1 MALPKLEVPTYELE
15 LPLSKKKIK
24 FRPFLVKEQKNLLMA
39 MESGDATTIQ
49 NNVRDILDVCTLTP
63 GIDVDELPIIDIEY
77 YFLQLRAKSVGELV
91 DLRYRC
97 NNEVEGKECGNIM
110 ETKYDLNNIKVQQE
124 EQVSPEIQLNERLT
138 VKFKY
143 PQFGMVKSSMM
154 YDDVA
159 DLTFNLIAQSIDW
172 VFDGEQYYYGHEQ
185 TTQELLEFI
194 ESLNQEQFQKIEKFF
209 ENLPKLH
216 ENIDMKCKKCGF
228 EHKIEV
234 EGLES
239 FFG

>member
-1 MALPKLEVPTYELE
+1 MALPKIDVPTYNLE
-15 LPLSKKKIK
+15 LPVSKKKIK

-39 MESGDATTIQ
+39 MEGNDSETIH
-49 NNVRDILDVCTLTP
+49 NAVRDVINNCTLSD
-63 GIDVDELPIIDIEY
+63 INIDELPIIDIEY

-97 NNEVEGKECGNIM
+97 NNDVEGKECGNIM

>member
-1 MALPKLEVPTYELE
+1 MALPKIDVPTYNVE
-15 LPLSKKKIK
+15 LPVSKTKIK
-24 FRPFLVKEQKNLLMA
+24 YRPFLVKEQKNLLMA
-39 MESGDATTIQ
+39 MEANDSDTVHNA
-49 NNVRDILDVCTLTP
+49 VRDILNNCTLTE
-63 GIDVDELPIIDIEY
+63 GVKIDELPIIDIEY

-97 NNEVEGKECGNIM
+97 NNDVEGKECGNIM